1 MLSPKP
7 LFSPAHLGER
17 AHNEAEVLQNLAKRL
32 SDASA
37 LHAKKIQ
44 ASLAQFGD
52 QLGTQGKQVNQSL
65 QSELADGSWL
75 NQAQAYWTDALQRT
89 ALTLDTLRE
98 RGNNDLAHEA
108 AGTPPVLAYD
118 HELVVDGQ
126 KLAHPVNY
134 QLLHILPPKG
144 VTVHDWKR
152 PYMIIDPRAGHGA
165 GIGGFKEDSQVG
177 VALKAGHPVYFVVF
191 RQRPVEGQTLA
202 DVMRAEAGFVREIA
216 RRHPDAPAP
225 VIVGNCQGGWATM
238 LLAAANPDITGPLVI
253 NGAPMAY
260 WSGHVGESPMRYNG
274 GLLGGAL
281 PALLMSDLGH
291 GQFDGAHLVSN
302 FEMLNPGRNLF
313 GKYYD
318 LFANIDSKEA
328 RDTFLEFERWW
339 GGYHFTNEAEIRWIV
354 EQLFVGNK
362 LARGEASLEHGRTL
376 DLKAI
381 RSPIIVFASRGDN
394 ITPPQQ
400 ALNWIVDTYAN
411 EREIVIRGNRIIYMV
426 HEKVGHLGIFVSS
439 SVAKKEHAEMAST
452 LKTIESLAPGLY
464 EMVIEDIVGEGDDAH
479 FVVSFGSRTM
489 ADVLNVMN
497 SDRSDER
504 DFAAVARLSEMGVHT
519 YETLMRPMVQSMVT
533 PQSAQTMEA
542 NHPSRT
548 SRRMMADS
556 VNPSMPV
563 VKAAAA
569 AARADRK
576 PVDASNPFLMAEH
589 LMAAGITQAMDL
601 VRDTRDAAYELSF
614 ISLYGNPF
622 MQWVGTTHAHNRT
635 LKEPLELRYLPEVQA
650 MLLGCDQ
657 GGLEAAV
664 IRMLILMADSRG
676 SVRRD
681 RLERSAQVL
690 TNEEPFAS
698 LSTDRRAAIIRQQS
712 IIIEFER
719 EGAIEGL
726 PYLLPNVELR
736 QRALDVVRYVIGPR
750 DEMAPNS
757 QALLARMEE
766 LLAQAPQ
773 SPPPRPRRTQPSSQE
788 AMEVEL
794 MRPADNTQSLAVAT
808 PAPSVAVERR
818 APRKSSDQPI
828 AAAPKATAR
837 APAKVRTAA
846 KLAATKPT
854 VVPAPDSAKVSA
866 TDAAK
871 APATAPKRKAVRKPA
886 AG

>member
-17 AHNEAEVLQNLAKRL
+17 AHNETEVLNNLAHRL
-32 SDASA
+32 SEASA
-37 LHAKKIQ
+37 LHAQKIQ
-44 ASLAQFGD
+44 TSLANFHAN
-52 QLGTQGKQVNQSL
+52 LSEQGQHMSQKL
-65 QSELADGSWL
+65 KAELADGSWL
-75 NQAQAYWTDALQRT
+75 TQAQAYWVDALQRT

-118 HELVVDGQ
+118 HELVIDGAT
-126 KLAHPVNY
+126 LPHPVNY

-144 VTVHDWKR
+144 VTVYEWKR

-177 VALKAGHPVYFVVF
+177 VALRAGHPVYFVVF
-191 RQRPVEGQTLA
+191 RQRPVDGQTLA
-202 DVMRAEAGFVREIA
+202 DVMRAEAGFVREIV

-225 VIVGNCQGGWATM
+225 IIVGNCQGGWATM

-281 PALLMSDLGH
+281 PALVLSDLGH

-318 LFANIDSKEA
+318 LFANIDSPEA
-328 RDTFLEFERWW
+328 RDAFLEFERWW

-362 LARGEASLEHGRTL
+362 LARGEASLEHGRPL

-426 HEKVGHLGIFVSS
+426 HDKVGHLGIFVSS

-452 LKTIESLAPGLY
+452 LKTIEALAPGLY
-464 EMVIEDIVGEGDDAH
+464 EMVIEDILGDGDAAH
-479 FVVSFGSRTM
+479 FVVSFRARTM
-489 ADVLNVMN
+489 ADVLNVIS

-519 YETLMRPMVQSMVT
+519 YETLVRPAVQSVVT
-533 PQSAQTMEA
+533 PQSAQLLEA
-542 NHPSRT
+542 CHPSRA

-556 VNPSMPV
+556 VNPAMPV

-569 AARADRK
+569 AARADRRK
-576 PVDASNPFLMAEH
+576 VGSDNPFLAAEQV
-589 LMAAGITQAMDL
+589 MAASITQGMDL
-601 VRDTRDAAYELSF
+601 LRDVRDAAYEMSF
-614 ISLYGNPF
+614 IALYGNPF
-622 MQWVGTTHAHNRT
+622 MQWVGTTHAHNRAH
-635 LKEPLELRYLPEVQA
+635 KDAQELRYLPEVQA

-690 TNEEPFAS
+690 TAEEPFAS
-698 LSTDRRAAIIRQQS
+698 LTADRRAAIIRQQS
-712 IIIEFER
+712 IIVEFER

-726 PYLLPNVELR
+726 PYLLPHADLR
-736 QRALDVVRYVIGPR
+736 QRALDTVRYVVGPR
-750 DEMAPNS
+750 NDMAPSS
-757 QALLARMEE
+757 QALLTRLED
-766 LLAQAPQ
+766 LLSQAPQ
-773 SPPPRPRRTQPSSQE
+773 SLPPRTQGMQPVSADALRTELLHPS
-788 AMEVEL
+788 
-794 MRPADNTQSLAVAT
+794 DNTPPLATVTAAPAVA
-808 PAPSVAVERR
+808 VDRR
-818 APRKSSDQPI
+818 AARGKTTRK
-828 AAAPKATAR
+828 PKA
-837 APAKVRTAA
+837 
-846 KLAATKPT
+846 
-854 VVPAPDSAKVSA
+854 
-866 TDAAK
+866 
-871 APATAPKRKAVRKPA
+871 
-886 AG
+886 G